1 MVAQQHI
8 NVTVNGSYEPS
19 TVTLQQGVP
28 AQLTFTRT
36 STQGC
41 LEQVHSTD
49 LHFTTE
55 LPLDQPQTV
64 TVPTDRAGE
73 FHFSCGMDMVS
84 GKVVIV

>member
-1 MVAQQHI
+1 MSARQQI
-8 NVTVNGSYEPS
+8 NITVDGHYDPAE
-19 TVTLQQGVP
+19 VTLQQGVP

-73 FHFSCGMDMVS
+73 FRFSCGMDMVS
-84 GKVVIV
+84 GKVVMA